1 MKLGYLDLGDGAGIS
16 ASLEDE
22 VLTLSGSLDAGGLAD
37 AFGPRAQLASMR
49 SGLILPLYAE
59 EDDRFGMTELD
70 GLYELGQVGSEYS
83 PGMPWA
89 MTLRRL
95 ATGSV
100 EGEVSSVGKM
110 LPVVSPV
117 VFPATSVRV
126 GVPGDVAAQGPT
138 VNADETVDLDEG
150 RVRTVLH
157 SSLVQAWTA
166 FTCSPG
172 EWLAGSPRIEIQ
184 LAGAW
189 WPIHGQP
196 PAGVPVRVHNGRVGF
211 RLPTGGSTAA
221 ALRINAAGAVDRT
234 YGVTISD
241 SGGFQGPV
249 AAAGVEVVRADSEMV
264 WVRWVQKR
272 QDWGA
277 TRQLSGLSSDLV
289 VRRGM
294 SGLTL
299 SMSISSRISIAA
311 SNNGAQHDS
320 PATTTVGAKAG
331 DLYFVGQQS
340 CSVSG
345 TTSTLIDSLPLVR
358 IESGGTYRTRAWAA
372 PTIWVLR

>member
-100 EGEVSSVGKM
+100 EGEVSSVGAM
-110 LPVVSPV
+110 FPTLSPAA
-117 VFPATSVRV
+117 FGNTWARV

-138 VNADETVDLDEG
+138 VSADETVDLDEG
-150 RVRTVLH
+150 RVRTVMH

-241 SGGFQGPV
+241 GGGFLGPV

-289 VRRGM
+289 VRRGVR
-294 SGLTL
+294 GLTL

-311 SNNGAQHDS
+311 SNNGAQLDS
-320 PATTTVGAKAG
+320 PATTTIGAKAG

>member
-100 EGEVSSVGKM
+100 EGEVSSVGAM
-110 LPVVSPV
+110 FPTLSPAA
-117 VFPATSVRV
+117 FGNTWARV

-138 VNADETVDLDEG
+138 VTADETVDLDEG
-150 RVRTVLH
+150 RVRTVSH
-157 SSLVQAWTA
+157 SPLVQAWTA

-272 QDWGA
+272 QDLA
-277 TRQLSGLSSDLV
+277 YARQLSGLSSDLV
-289 VRRGM
+289 VRRGVP
-294 SGLTL
+294 GLTL

-311 SNNGAQHDS
+311 SNNGAQLDS

-345 TTSTLIDSLPLVR
+345 TTSTLINSLPLVR
-358 IESGGTYRTRAWAA
+358 IEIGGTTRTRAWAA

>member
-1 MKLGYLDLGDGAGIS
+1 M
-16 ASLEDE
+16 
-22 VLTLSGSLDAGGLAD
+22 
-37 AFGPRAQLASMR
+37 
-49 SGLILPLYAE
+49 
-59 EDDRFGMTELD
+59 
-70 GLYELGQVGSEYS
+70 
-83 PGMPWA
+83 
-89 MTLRRL
+89 
-95 ATGSV
+95 
-100 EGEVSSVGKM
+100 
-110 LPVVSPV
+110 
-117 VFPATSVRV
+117 RV

-150 RVRTVLH
+150 RVRTVSH
-157 SSLVQAWTA
+157 SPLVQAWTA

-189 WPIHGQP
+189 WPIHSQP

-241 SGGFQGPV
+241 TGGLRVPV

-272 QDWGA
+272 QDLA
-277 TRQLSGLSSDLV
+277 YARQLSGLSSDLV
-289 VRRGM
+289 VRRGV

-311 SNNGAQHDS
+311 SNNGAQRDS
-320 PATTTVGAKAG
+320 PVTTTVGAKAG

-358 IESGGTYRTRAWAA
+358 IEIGGTTRTRAWAA